1 MLDPR
6 DEFATAI
13 KELQQVAQTVNQGAD
28 YFESQAKQGQPIAS
42 VTENIK
48 GYIREVLQ
56 ATTQHLLNVADL
68 IDGTIV
74 DQTAAVGQL
83 DTACSNMLE
92 SMLAAQAK
100 TETQYLSALQTPV
113 HFQMFPKT
121 YNPAGAQVLC

>member
-1 MLDPR
+1 MCC
-6 DEFATAI
+6 
-13 KELQQVAQTVNQGAD
+13 
-28 YFESQAKQGQPIAS
+28 S
-42 VTENIK
+42 VTKNIK

-92 SMLAAQAK
+92 VSHNTCTACPQPMQ
-100 TETQYLSALQTPV
+100 
-113 HFQMFPKT
+113 H
-121 YNPAGAQVLC
+121 